1 MRMQWRIPA
10 AAAAWLLAIPVATGQ
25 QQEPKREITQIRG
38 DLYRF
43 QNNFHVS
50 VFLLTPQGAIC
61 TDPIDAGAAAWL
73 KKALAERFD
82 TACRYLIY
90 SHDHRDHIAGGEV
103 LGEGAVIIAQTNARR
118 AILGEKRP
126 TAPPQVTFAE
136 AMDIELGGKRV
147 ELRYVGR
154 NHSDN
159 SIVMRFPEER
169 ALFAVD
175 FIPVRAVAFRDL
187 PDAWIPDWIDSL
199 KRVEAM
205 DFEILVP
212 GHGPLGSRADVTAF
226 RQYMED
232 LHAAVLAEVRAGTPL
247 EDAKTGIRLEAYADW
262 GRYDDWLPL
271 NIEGMYRRIQ
281 LHRRP
286 N

>member
-1 MRMQWRIPA
+1 MKIRHLAVLAM
-10 AAAAWLLAIPVATGQ
+10 AAWLPVATAGLAQ
-25 QQEPKREITQIRG
+25 QDVVREITRIEG

-43 QNNFHVS
+43 RNNFHFS
-50 VFLLTPQGAIC
+50 VFLITSQGAIC
-61 TDPIDAGAAAWL
+61 TDPIDAEAAAWL
-73 KKALAERFD
+73 KEQLATRFG
-82 TACRYLIY
+82 TSCRYLVY

-103 LGEGAVIIAQTNARR
+103 LGEEAVIVAQANAK
-118 AILGEKRP
+118 ATILGEKRP
-126 TAPPQVTFAE
+126 TAVPQVTFAE
-136 AMDIELGGKRV
+136 AMEIELGGKRV
-147 ELRYVGR
+147 ELRYLGR

-159 SIVMRFPEER
+159 SIVMRFPEEGV
-169 ALFAVD
+169 LFAVD

-205 DFEILVP
+205 DFRILVP
-212 GHGPLGSRADVTAF
+212 GHGPLGTRADVTAF

-247 EDAKTGIRLEAYADW
+247 EDAKTKIRLDRYADW
-262 GRYDDWLPL
+262 SRYEDWLPL